1 MFLEHWTLIDF
12 GAENAFHRR
21 VVGGGGG
28 RGATTLS
35 ITTFIITTL
44 SITRF
49 SKTTLSI
56 MIFSTLKNKCDTQHN
71 G

>member
-1 MFLEHWTLIDF
+1 MVQKMPFTDGLF
-12 GAENAFHRR
+12 
-21 VVGGGGG
+21 VVGGG

-35 ITTFIITTL
+35 ITRFSITTL

-49 SKTTLSI
+49 SITTLSI
-56 MIFSTLKNKCDTQHN
+56 MIFSILINKCDTQHY